1 MGNSNFRLKMIL
13 TRTISII
20 VSSGLLFWTLSV
32 SGIGKEPESAEAI
45 ITMSDGSLISG
56 TITIIGANP
65 ITIAPLRDNRQKQFF
80 FRDIIA
86 IENKP
91 ESAEMKKPWVYKESG
106 SIEKVYY
113 DEKEYPFMN
122 FITKITLVD
131 GAEVTG
137 HIVSAAFNVKDKTG
151 KYKIFLQRQTKGEK
165 GEKIEDVVY
174 PVILRFPGNTAK
186 DATPLKGVVEGF
198 GKLVSASA
206 MDMERETVLNA
217 KISGGGTF
225 DFGNVLPG
233 SYDIYILTDSCAL
246 AGFSSTVPSNMKNRP
261 LQEGDLE
268 AIRKIFPLT
277 DDFFKDRWVLRL
289 AGSRDYAKTLVYK
302 RRAEFYDSASIVPGG
317 YIWHLEIMC
326 WHLPENEWQ
335 LDKRHIV
342 IRCKQKGTEKIR
354 KLFNLQ
360 LLSAVK
366 PGDELKINPETVG
379 ENREFIRDLD

>member
-1 MGNSNFRLKMIL
+1 MWNG
-13 TRTISII
+13 II
-20 VSSGLLFWTLSV
+20 ATSGLLFWALAV
-32 SGIGKEPESAEAI
+32 SGLEKAPESAEAI
-45 ITMSDGSLISG
+45 VTMSDASVISG
-56 TITIIGANP
+56 TITVIGSNP
-65 ITIAPLRDNRQKQFF
+65 LTIAPIKDNRQKQFF
-80 FRDIIA
+80 LRDIVS
-86 IENKP
+86 IENKT

-131 GAEVTG
+131 GSEVTG

-151 KYKIFLQRQTKGEK
+151 KYKIFLQRQIKGEK

-174 PVILRFPGNTAK
+174 PVSLRFPGNTAK
-186 DATPLKGVVEGF
+186 DATPLKGIVEGF
-198 GKLVSASA
+198 GKVVSVSA

-217 KISGGGTF
+217 KISVDGTF

-233 SYDIYILTDSCAL
+233 VYDIYILTDSCAL
-246 AGFSSTVPSNMKNRP
+246 AGFSGTVPSNMKNRP
-261 LQEGDLE
+261 IQAGDIE
-268 AIRKIFPLT
+268 SIRKVFPLT
-277 DDFFKDRWVLRL
+277 DDFFKDRWVLKL
-289 AGSRDYAKTLVYK
+289 DGSRDYAKTLVYK

-342 IRCKQKGTEKIR
+342 IRCKQKGAEKIR
-354 KLFNLQ
+354 KLYNLQ
-360 LLSAVK
+360 ILSAVK
-366 PGDELKINPETVG
+366 PGVELKVNPETVC